1 MLRHPQRRGPRESIR
16 HVAIRDPRG
25 TRPRPREGLRL
36 RMGGSE
42 QGYGAPRDRTGL
54 QILARS
60 YHGGVYCAPHS
71 LPPTRQ
77 GLRGQLAVIPH
88 PELRRQLALLLQHH
102 QRRRGHAIAMI
113 DPAPFIDYID
123 WSNHANSLYEKGETN
138 LALGAAI
145 TAASLARTPGTLLN
159 LAVINETQGEFRH
172 ALALYKEAHALAP
185 DDKLVAC
192 GYFHAL
198 VRMGRFKDAWKLSYA
213 HADWGWVNRIWP
225 EWDGITSLAGKR
237 LLVLSG
243 GGYGDN
249 ILFLRWMPRLKA
261 LGAHVTFMCPPS
273 LHSRLRRDAPPSR
286 LRLLHL
292 SPHAGQTL
300 LSHSGGYSHGTVY
313 RRTQVSCLACRL
325 LYPRGGREVPS
336 PPSFSHARA
345 GETYKSDPRSMGGLG
360 FRCPYDVEAY
370 GCDSL
375 QYRTHRHRGHWRG
388 PSRWG
393 NEYSVLGHPPRLLRL
408 LLRH

>member
-1 MLRHPQRRGPRESIR
+1 
-16 HVAIRDPRG
+16 
-25 TRPRPREGLRL
+25 
-36 RMGGSE
+36 
-42 QGYGAPRDRTGL
+42 
-54 QILARS
+54 
-60 YHGGVYCAPHS
+60 
-71 LPPTRQ
+71 
-77 GLRGQLAVIPH
+77 
-88 PELRRQLALLLQHH
+88 
-102 QRRRGHAIAMI
+102 MI

-273 LHSRLRRDAPPSR
+273 LHSLLAGTLGIDRLIAGSIAG
-286 LRLLHL
+286 LEGMLLPADYDCFTCLLTLGKHFCPTVEDIPTEPYIAGRK
-292 SPHAGQTL
+292 SPVWRVGFCT
-300 LSHSGGYSHGTVY
+300 
-313 RRTQVSCLACRL
+313 
-325 LYPRGGREVPS
+325 
-336 PPSFSHARA
+336 RA
-345 GETYKSDPRSMGGLG
+345 GEEKSPR
-360 FRCPYDVEAY
+360 
-370 GCDSL
+370 
-375 QYRTHRHRGHWRG
+375 RHRSLTPEQVKRIRAILGAWVDLDFDAPTTWKHTAATLSNIELIVTVDTGVAHLAGAMNIPCWVILPGFSASYYGIDGDRNSFY
-388 PSRWG
+388 PSQRLFRNG
-393 NEYSVLGHPPRLLRL
+393 GEGMENSVADVCCALEKL
-408 LLRH
+408 

>member
-1 MLRHPQRRGPRESIR
+1 MGESHLAGVGRHHLACRETSPC
-16 HVAIRDPRG
+16 AIRRW
-25 TRPRPREGLRL
+25 LR
-36 RMGGSE
+36 R
-42 QGYGAPRDRTGL
+42 Q
-54 QILARS
+54 
-60 YHGGVYCAPHS
+60 HS
-71 LPPTRQ
+71 LPPLDATTESSRCPRH
-77 GLRGQLAVIPH
+77 LHVP
-88 PELRRQLALLLQHH
+88 AL
-102 QRRRGHAIAMI
+102 
-113 DPAPFIDYID
+113 
-123 WSNHANSLYEKGETN
+123 
-138 LALGAAI
+138 
-145 TAASLARTPGTLLN
+145 ASLSSR
-159 LAVINETQGEFRH
+159 RH
-172 ALALYKEAHALAP
+172 ARHRP
-185 DDKLVAC
+185 S
-192 GYFHAL
+192 H
-198 VRMGRFKDAWKLSYA
+198 R
-213 HADWGWVNRIWP
+213 
-225 EWDGITSLAGKR
+225 R
-237 LLVLSG
+237 LH
-243 GGYGDN
+243 
-249 ILFLRWMPRLKA
+249 RRP
-261 LGAHVTFMCPPS
+261 
-273 LHSRLRRDAPPSR
+273 RRDAPPSR

-313 RRTQVSCLACRL
+313 RRTQVSSLACRL